1 MGAMRGKQL
10 NDLLSHEI
18 PAFVL
23 IMAVWATL
31 AWPDHRSAIA
41 GAQLIV
47 ALLALLLQ
55 PTRSGRVFGGS
66 EATVSLLL
74 ATVCTALCLQLL
86 QIDNSITT
94 GIGALGFV
102 LIVALALRAVW
113 LTRTHE
119 RPVGV
124 AADGPDE
131 AFLD

>member
-1 MGAMRGKQL
+1 MRLKELYQS
-10 NDLLSHEI
+10 NVLSHEI

-66 EATVSLLL
+66 DVTVSLLL
-74 ATVCTALCLQLL
+74 ASLPLL

-124 AADGPDE
+124 AADRPNE
-131 AFLD
+131 AFLDQLG